1 MLVGVSFGPLLGFET
16 WYGTGNLAKK
26 SGFDIVNENEL
37 DWQDGSMVKSADCSS
52 EGPKFKSQQPPIM
65 RSDAL
70 FWSERSQSEQVL
82 NSIPNNHMKA
92 YSHLYSY
99 SVLIYIK

>member
-1 MLVGVSFGPLLGFET
+1 MGWGDSSVG
-16 WYGTGNLAKK
+16 K
-26 SGFDIVNENEL
+26 SIN
-37 DWQDGSMVKSADCSS
+37 CSS